1 MLHRAFKVRGHHAER
16 HRGALT
22 TAHVASIL
30 IRDVDRAWRV
40 MRIDH
45 ATAWQLLLIGLL
57 FYGALA
63 VGRRIV
69 ASGAVVRP
77 AVVVVGAVVVMAY
90 HRRTIHNWVLVAH
103 FLYGRKLLQN
113 IMVNGQFHETYIEL
127 KLFIRR

>member
-1 MLHRAFKVRGHHAER
+1 
-16 HRGALT
+16 
-22 TAHVASIL
+22 
-30 IRDVDRAWRV
+30 

-77 AVVVVGAVVVMAY
+77 TVVVVGAVVVMAY
-90 HRRTIHNWVLVAH
+90 HRRTIHN
-103 FLYGRKLLQN
+103 
-113 IMVNGQFHETYIEL
+113 
-127 KLFIRR
+127 